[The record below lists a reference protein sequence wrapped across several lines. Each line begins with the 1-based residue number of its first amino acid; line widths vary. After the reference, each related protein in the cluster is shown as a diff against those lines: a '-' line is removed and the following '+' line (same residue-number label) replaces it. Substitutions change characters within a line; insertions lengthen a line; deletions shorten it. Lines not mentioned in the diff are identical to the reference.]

1 MGAAFLET
9 DRAGF
14 RDFFFFRAAVFFRT
28 AVFPRAGA
36 EDFRVAGLRR
46 EVFPVGAFPGEAFLR
61 KIFLREA
68 FFDALRPRV
77 GFGPAFFLA
86 AGFPLFF
93 FAMKLRVLG
102 GV

>member
-9 DRAGF
+9 DRADF
-14 RDFFFFRAAVFFRT
+14 RDCFFFRAAVFFRT

-36 EDFRVAGLRR
+36 EDFRVADLRR
-46 EVFPVGAFPGEAFLR
+46 EVFLDVVFPGEV
-61 KIFLREA
+61 FLREA

-77 GFGPAFFLA
+77 GLGLVFFFADFFLV
-86 AGFPLFF
+86 FF
-93 FAMKLRVLG
+93 FAMKLRVLS